1 MTLTENSSALARLPI
16 ADEPLK
22 KFLQTQGVVKPSM
35 YVAFIANVWCA
46 FSNWLFMYALG
57 WGFLGAPLARAS
69 CQWVM
74 VFCILTYMAWT
85 GMYFAPSPLRAWTA
99 LLLLYLL
106 WHICFSPPYKCGS
119 ALECEPNVLLLA
131 VCIIRPLNRA
141 CG

>member
-1 MTLTENSSALARLPI
+1 
-16 ADEPLK
+16 LK

-74 VFCILTYMAWT
+74 VFCILAYMAWT
-85 GMYFAPSPLRAWTA
+85 GVCPF
-99 LLLLYLL
+99 LLPIFILHSIWMAMSLLNA
-106 WHICFSPPYKCGS
+106 F
-119 ALECEPNVLLLA
+119 
-131 VCIIRPLNRA
+131 
-141 CG
+141 